1 MKNLF
6 AAIVVALTVS
16 TSSASFAA
24 AATKTTDQ
32 GQTETGV
39 PASVTFAQ
47 VEKSKLDVI
56 VESVANAKM
65 SIRLADASGKTIA
78 TKILPQKETGTRVRF
93 DLANLTDGVY
103 HVRISDGKNIQVKK
117 FEIKTELPAQNT
129 YQEVTL
135 I

>member
-6 AAIVVALTVS
+6 AAILVALTVS

-24 AATKTTDQ
+24 ATKTLDQ
-32 GQTETGV
+32 GQTATGI

-103 HVRISDGKNIQVKK
+103 HVRISDGKNTQVKK
-117 FEIKTELPAQNT
+117 FEIKTEVPAQNS

>member
-6 AAIVVALTVS
+6 AAILVALTVS

-24 AATKTTDQ
+24 ATKTINQ

-117 FEIKTELPAQNT
+117 FEIKTEVPAQNT

>member
-6 AAIVVALTVS
+6 AAFLVTLTVS
-16 TSSASFAA
+16 TFSASFAA
-24 AATKTTDQ
+24 ATKTIYK
-32 GQTETGV
+32 GQTETGA

-56 VESVANAKM
+56 VKSVAHAKM
-65 SIRLADASGKTIA
+65 SILLADASGKTIA
-78 TKILPQKETGTRVRF
+78 TKILPHKETGTRVRF
-93 DLANLTDGVY
+93 DLANLADGVY

-117 FEIKTELPAQNT
+117 FEIKTEVPAQNS